1 MTKKTQAVL
10 SALLAEPDKELYG
23 LEIYERTGLKPGT
36 TYPILL
42 RLQTAGLVCSRWE
55 DADPANPRRPRRRY
69 YQLTDQGFVAAPA
82 KLAEVTGLIGLLHHW
97 LKWMPQAAAQFATSV
112 ASARN

>member
-23 LEIYERTGLKPGT
+23 LEIYERTGLMPGT

-42 RLQTAGLVCSRWE
+42 RLQTAGLVCAHWE
-55 DADPANPRRPRRRY
+55 DADTANPHRPRRRY
-69 YQLTDQGFVAAPA
+69 YQITDLGLVAAPA
-82 KLAEVTGLIGLLHHW
+82 KLAEVTGLIGLLCRW
-97 LKWMPQAAAQFATSV
+97 LRWMPQPAAQVANSVTSV
-112 ASARN
+112 R

>member
-1 MTKKTQAVL
+1 MTKKTRAVL

-23 LEIYERTGLKPGT
+23 LEIYERTRRMPGT

-55 DADPANPRRPRRRY
+55 DADPANPV
-69 YQLTDQGFVAAPA
+69 GHVAATTSSLT
-82 KLAEVTGLIGLLHHW
+82 KGLLLRQRSW
-97 LKWMPQAAAQFATSV
+97 P
-112 ASARN
+112 R